1 MLKIVKSGFS
11 LLFLSS
17 LLLVSCSADNDNE
30 NTSQLEEKQ
39 TIAGQIPDAAG
50 KTIVAQVYNVDR
62 WLQMGQTNIDDQG
75 NFNLKLPKEAF
86 VVQLIVDQSAVPI
99 VLGGN
104 DSVFIR
110 CDYPLLMNNFRI
122 SNLED
127 ADELNKMVSL
137 NAQFSEKY
145 SEQMS
150 KLRALPPGASE
161 ADPIVKILQA
171 GKKPMEDFAI
181 SFLDKKPGSPV
192 AQLFA
197 MQLFP
202 DMGLENWNVAYG
214 DILRKV
220 LEVYLEKFPEARFTR
235 GLENNLSTWVD
246 SYEGALNEEKR
257 KAFYGNLDR
266 NVDVGSPAPDIWM
279 DMVNGGDMKLS
290 DLRGK
295 YVLIDFWASWCGP
308 CRKENPNVVRLY
320 KKYKD
325 KGFTVFSVSLDDNA
339 TAWKSAIES
348 DALEWPYHVSDL
360 KKWNSI
366 VVQLY
371 KFEGIPHTVLID
383 KKGTIIGKNLRGMD
397 LENKLKELFGS

>member
-1 MLKIVKSGFS
+1 MLKFKQIPF
-11 LLFLSS
+11 FLG
-17 LLLVSCSADNDNE
+17 LIFTFVLVSCDADSEDE
-30 NTSQLEEKQ
+30 NSTPLEEKQ
-39 TIAGQIPDAAG
+39 TIAGQIPGAAG
-50 KTIVAQVYNVDR
+50 KTIVAQIYNVDK
-62 WLQMGQTNIDDQG
+62 WLQLGQSLIDAQG
-75 NFNLKLPKEAF
+75 NFNIKLPKEAF
-86 VVQLIVDQSAVPI
+86 IVQLVVEQSGVPI

-104 DSVFIR
+104 DSVYIR
-110 CDYPLLMNNFRI
+110 CDFPAMQKNFKI

-127 ADELNKMVSL
+127 AADLNKMVVL
-137 NAQFSEKY
+137 NAEFSEKY
-145 SEQMS
+145 GEQMNQ
-150 KLRALPPGASE
+150 LRNAQPGTQTDAL
-161 ADPIVKILQA
+161 VKTLQA
-171 GKKPMEDFAI
+171 GKKPMETFAI
-181 SFLDKKPGSPV
+181 SFLEQKPGSPL

-202 DMGLENWNVAYG
+202 DMGLENWNVAHG
-214 DILRKV
+214 DILRNV
-220 LEVYLEKFPEARFTR
+220 LDVYLEKYPEARFTR
-235 GLENNLSTWVD
+235 GLESNLNTWVD
-246 SYEGALNEEKR
+246 SYQSALNDEKR
-257 KAFYGNLDR
+257 KSFYGNLDR
-266 NVDVGSPAPDIWM
+266 NVDVGSTAPDIWM

-339 TAWKSAIES
+339 AAWKSAIES
-348 DALEWPYHVSDL
+348 DGLEWPYHVSDL

-383 KKGTIIGKNLRGMD
+383 KKGTIIGKNLRGME